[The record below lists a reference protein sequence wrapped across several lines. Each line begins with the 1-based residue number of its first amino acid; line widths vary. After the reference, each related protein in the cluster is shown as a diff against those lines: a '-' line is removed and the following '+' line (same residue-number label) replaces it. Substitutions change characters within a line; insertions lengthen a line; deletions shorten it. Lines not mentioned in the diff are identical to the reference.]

1 VHVDYTER
9 GGPQRVR
16 DLLVPRVIDY
26 AENFRIDGS
35 APQ

>member
-1 VHVDYTER
+1 MGTTPCYGAFAS
-9 GGPQRVR
+9 GGV
-16 DLLVPRVIDY
+16 LVPRVIDY